1 MTLVTFLPVDS
12 TPKQSIAKEQH
23 ESNKAKPTI
32 SSSDPNPGEFQQL
45 LNAGLTQ
52 VSSKSNEVQHK
63 WHSPVIPF
71 DKADSQPVEIANAK
85 LTDKHSNSNKAHQPQ
100 DSTTKV
106 NRTKKN
112 LDQTSG
118 TSQLLAGAMV
128 VSNRHNTE
136 VHLSKRDNH
145 SDQPSLTAE
154 SIQADNT
161 AKASSTKV
169 YQQLKSVTPHQAQ
182 NIEAP
187 VQAGKI
193 NVEKG
198 IPQTTVNRTEAEVV
212 QSAPS
217 MPKQEATAQKPR
229 VNSQVSATELS
240 QPQQVP
246 QQVPQ
251 HVQTVDGAKVVNRAE
266 AEVVRSSP
274 NAPKQESASQAVRVN
289 SQVSATEL
297 SQPQQVPQHVQTVDG
312 AKVVNRAEAEVVRSS
327 PNAPKQEA
335 TVQMPKDNTRTQ
347 MPTAQNAQNIAMTPV
362 INEVVYG
369 NLPSVTN
376 KPFGNKVKSA
386 LNSLSNP
393 INAQHKNNT
402 QLNLQTEN
410 RPQEINRG
418 KMLLS
423 SRAFFSKNV
432 NKNNSP
438 NSAATP
444 SAASPMNQ
452 TMINLLV
459 NNHSGNQSSDIGKQ
473 GQSSISNSN
482 VTTNQFSMPSYVDSS
497 NLQSLNSDLSK
508 WVMAQSSR
516 LAFVGASSIV
526 LTLVPEHLG
535 RVKLTVKNDKNG
547 HLQVKVAASN
557 TEALNLLT
565 DNAQSLQ
572 QQLEANGFGSV
583 TINFGMDQQTNQG
596 GFSDGNNAGAV
607 GNDPVSG
614 KTVNDQLLV
623 QAGKNYTLQ
632 DLHQGFIA
640 EA

>member
-212 QSAPS
+212 RSAPS
-217 MPKQEATAQKPR
+217 M
-229 VNSQVSATELS
+229 
-240 QPQQVP
+240 
-246 QQVPQ
+246 
-251 HVQTVDGAKVVNRAE
+251 
-266 AEVVRSSP
+266 
-274 NAPKQESASQAVRVN
+274 PKQESASQAVRVN

-347 MPTAQNAQNIAMTPV
+347 MPTAQNALNIAMTPV

-614 KTVNDQLLV
+614 KTVNDQLLM

>member
-240 QPQQVP
+240 QPQQV
-246 QQVPQ
+246 
-251 HVQTVDGAKVVNRAE
+251 
-266 AEVVRSSP
+266 
-274 NAPKQESASQAVRVN
+274 
-289 SQVSATEL
+289 
-297 SQPQQVPQHVQTVDG
+297 PQQVPQHVQTVDG